1 MKFSLRRYVV
11 LVTMAGL
18 VLAST
23 AALAPTSSADPL
35 ADKRVEAERISQQ
48 LSALDTKMELLGED
62 YNQAQVALDDV
73 QVDSDAAAVRVDA
86 ADAALAVLRARLAD
100 MAVEA
105 YMRGGQSDLPEILLK
120 GSGPTVSR
128 QIEYLQ
134 AASANQRQLI
144 DDVAV
149 AQQQAD
155 IELAALQADRD
166 RAQSLRDQL
175 AQKKSETEQ
184 ASATQQALLS
194 RVTGELGTLVAQAAA
209 RQARAD
215 ELAARAQL
223 ASTPAPTSTV
233 PDRPGTPSVTTST
246 TTPGSPPGS
255 NPTTTAPPGT
265 IPEPVIPP
273 GPPPPLLA
281 GAARAV
287 ALAET
292 QLGVPYLWGGAN
304 PTDGFDCSGLL
315 VWAWKG
321 VGTYIPHS
329 SQLMYKVTRHIALS
343 DLQPG
348 DFVFYGAPIHHVGM
362 YVGGGRMIEAPHTGA
377 VVRYASIYRAE
388 LVGAGRVV

>member
-155 IELAALQADRD
+155 IEPVSQPAVDLLGVGAGKRLPGGAKGSLVTFGNSHTGGAVIEQGRQVCVDDYGRGHGLFSFALQAASLMCSHGLIVPVSVLHCKRD
-166 RAQSLRDQL
+166 
-175 AQKKSETEQ
+175 E
-184 ASATQQALLS
+184 
-194 RVTGELGTLVAQAAA
+194 GII
-209 RQARAD
+209 
-215 ELAARAQL
+215 
-223 ASTPAPTSTV
+223 
-233 PDRPGTPSVTTST
+233 PDFFSK
-246 TTPGSPPGS
+246 
-255 NPTTTAPPGT
+255 N
-265 IPEPVIPP
+265 
-273 GPPPPLLA
+273 
-281 GAARAV
+281 
-287 ALAET
+287 
-292 QLGVPYLWGGAN
+292 
-304 PTDGFDCSGLL
+304 
-315 VWAWKG
+315 
-321 VGTYIPHS
+321 
-329 SQLMYKVTRHIALS
+329 
-343 DLQPG
+343 
-348 DFVFYGAPIHHVGM
+348 
-362 YVGGGRMIEAPHTGA
+362 
-377 VVRYASIYRAE
+377 
-388 LVGAGRVV
+388 